1 MFEAQDIFR
10 DFGQE
15 FIERYN
21 PPPNVCKTIR
31 AISNCRTEALGAH
44 VDHCDSCGYTQIS
57 YNSCRDRHCPKCQS
71 LKKENWIL
79 DRQSELLPV
88 PYFHVVFS
96 IPSDLDA
103 IAFQN
108 QETIYNILF
117 RASAETLKELAAEP
131 KYLGAGIGF
140 ISVLHT
146 WGQTLTFHPHVHMI
160 VPGGGLAPG
169 DIKWK
174 EADKKFFLP
183 VRVMSRLFRGKFL
196 FYLNNAKLS
205 FLGSQEYLA
214 DIAQFDCLLSSLY
227 NKEWYV
233 YCKRPFKTTYSVLEY
248 LGRYTHRV
256 AISNHRILNY
266 SDGMVTFKWRD
277 YRDRNTEKTMTLHAL
292 EFIRRFLL
300 HVLPPG
306 FTKIRHYG
314 FLGSAVKAAKL
325 LIISRL
331 LGFILSVKTVIS
343 TADLIKK
350 LLGKDIALCPVC
362 GAKFSTA
369 ASP

>member
-1 MFEAQDIFR
+1 MLEVQDIFR

-21 PPPNVCKTIR
+21 PPPHVCKTIR
-31 AISNCRTEALGAH
+31 DICNCRTEALGAH
-44 VDHCDSCGYTQIS
+44 VDCCDNCGYTQIS
-57 YNSCRDRHCPKCQS
+57 YNSCRNRHCPKCQS
-71 LKKENWIL
+71 LNKEKWIL
-79 DRQSELLPV
+79 GRQSELLPV

-96 IPSDLDA
+96 LPSDLDA
-103 IAFQN
+103 IALQN
-108 QETIYNILF
+108 QETIYNILL
-117 RASAETLKELAAEP
+117 RASAETLKELSADP
-131 KYLGAGIGF
+131 NYLGAEIGF

-146 WGQTLTFHPHVHMI
+146 WGQTLTLHPHVHMI
-160 VPGGGLAPG
+160 VPGGGLTPEG
-169 DIKWK
+169 KWK
-174 EADKKFFLP
+174 EASKKFFLP
-183 VRVMSRLFRGKFL
+183 VRAMSRLFRGKFL
-196 FYLNNAKLS
+196 FYLKNAELS

-214 DIAQFDCLLSSLY
+214 DISQFDSLLSSLY

-256 AISNHRILNY
+256 AISNHRILKFE
-266 SDGMVTFKWRD
+266 DGMVSFKWRD
-277 YRDRNTEKTMTLHAL
+277 YSEHGAEKTMALHAL

-314 FLGSAVKAAKL
+314 FLGSAVKAIKL
-325 LIISRL
+325 RIISRL
-331 LGFILSVKTVIS
+331 LGFMLAVKKTLSTV
-343 TADLIKK
+343 DLIKK
-350 LLGKDIALCPVC
+350 LTGKDITLCPIC
-362 GAKFSTA
+362 GAKFSMS